1 MSGSRKAKPA
11 IQDFPESW
19 SIASWSARTFRAG
32 PFFYGAHD
40 YIAIEDCLK
49 LLRREKTVS
58 QQQTT
63 QLPAAE
69 AVSLA
74 ELVTYQPG
82 GIVSKT
88 LIRNDAGNLT
98 LFAFDAG
105 QGLSE
110 HIAPYEAIVQ
120 VLEGQGEFTIA
131 GKTIG
136 AAAGQTVLMPAHA
149 PHSVQAPEKF
159 KMLLIMIRG

>member
-1 MSGSRKAKPA
+1 MN
-11 IQDFPESW
+11 
-19 SIASWSARTFRAG
+19 
-32 PFFYGAHD
+32 
-40 YIAIEDCLK
+40 
-49 LLRREKTVS
+49 
-58 QQQTT
+58 QQTT
-63 QLPAAE
+63 SQLPPAE

-74 ELVTYQPG
+74 DLVAYQDG

-110 HIAPYEAIVQ
+110 HIAPFEAVVH
-120 VLEGQGEFTIA
+120 VLEGRGEFTIA
-131 GKTIG
+131 GQTIRAVG
-136 AAAGQTVLMPAHA
+136 GQTVLMPAHA
-149 PHSVQAPEKF
+149 PHSVQAPERF